1 MATKI
6 TGTLVAIPSE
16 AIVLCDHG
24 RARRGA
30 AWIRQRKECD
40 LQHGQT
46 AFADGISL
54 GTARSAV
61 DEPAAA
67 QRPMLEIANLT
78 HVYDGVVV
86 LDDISITA
94 APGEF
99 LTILGESGSGKT
111 TLLRLIAGLE
121 KPYLAATLRLDGED
135 IRDVPA
141 SDRNCTTVFQHYA
154 LFPHMSVGAN
164 VEYGLKVRGI
174 GVAERQERA
183 REALRLVRLADKYE
197 RRIHQLSGGERQRVA
212 LARALAPRPA
222 ILLLDEPLGALDEK
236 LRLDMQVE
244 LMEIH
249 KRLGMTFIYIT
260 HSQEEALTMS
270 DRVILMRKGKIA
282 QAGPPHALFD
292 RPVSQFVAG
301 FMGVENLFDGELQA
315 ITGDRAMVRVG
326 DGLVAGVWSGGA
338 QPEPGAKVTLG
349 VRAERLHLAA
359 EAPAGDGRNILR
371 CQPDRAIY
379 KGKYL
384 DQTVLTALGPMKVRV
399 WDSSS
404 STSGDG
410 TVWWREEDCMVM
422 HV

>member
-1 MATKI
+1 MQHDQTAFVE
-6 TGTLVAIPSE
+6 GTTI
-16 AIVLCDHG
+16 
-24 RARRGA
+24 GA
-30 AWIRQRKECD
+30 AW
-40 LQHGQT
+40 
-46 AFADGISL
+46 
-54 GTARSAV
+54 
-61 DEPAAA
+61 PAAGA
-67 QRPMLEIANLT
+67 VGGAVTTQRPMLEIANLT

-86 LDDISITA
+86 LDDISIAA

-121 KPYLAATLRLDGED
+121 KPHLVAALRLDGAD

-154 LFPHMSVGAN
+154 LFPHMTVGTN

-174 GVAERQERA
+174 PAAERQERA
-183 REALRLVRLADKYE
+183 REALRLVRLADKYD

-249 KRLGMTFIYIT
+249 KRLGMTFVYIT

-270 DRVILMRKGKIA
+270 DRIILMRKGEIA
-282 QAGPPHALFD
+282 QSGPPHALFD
-292 RPVSQFVAG
+292 HPVSRFVAG
-301 FMGVENLFDGELQA
+301 FMGVENVFEGELQA
-315 ITGDRAMVRVG
+315 VAGDRATVRVG
-326 DGLVAGVWSGGA
+326 GCMMTGIWSGGTA
-338 QPEPGAKVTLG
+338 PAPGAKVGLG
-349 VRAERLHLAA
+349 VRAERLHLAGA
-359 EAPAGDGRNILR
+359 EPAGGGCNILQCR
-371 CQPDRAIY
+371 ADQAIY

-384 DQTVLTALGPMKVRV
+384 DRTVLTDLGPMKVRI
-399 WDSSS
+399 WDSTASAG
-404 STSGDG
+404 GDG
-410 TVWWREEDCMVM
+410 VVWWREEDCMVM
-422 HV
+422 RH